1 MDETNYDVVLIQ
13 TQIYILLKAIT
24 LTLIQPWVKV

>member
-13 TQIYILLKAIT
+13 TEIYILLKAIT
-24 LTLIQPWVKV
+24 LTLIQPRVKV